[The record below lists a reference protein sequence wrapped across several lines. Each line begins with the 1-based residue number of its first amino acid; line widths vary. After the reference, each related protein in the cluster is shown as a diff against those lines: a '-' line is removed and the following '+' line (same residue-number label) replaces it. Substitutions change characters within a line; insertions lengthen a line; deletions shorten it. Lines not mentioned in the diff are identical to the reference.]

1 MNSGGEQSWP
11 ADQLLF
17 RTEMRHTNQLVTA
30 EPGALALLPSFLP
43 LPSKAL
49 RALGKTFALGQPLVP
64 GFYHSV
70 DFRVLTNGFFNDQ
83 ANRILGTELGLSVS
97 PQSFG

>member
-1 MNSGGEQSWP
+1 MEVNTKPNSFRTQHSLPLPCRELRSLSMNSGGEQSWP

-49 RALGKTFALGQPLVP
+49 RALGKRHL
-64 GFYHSV
+64 
-70 DFRVLTNGFFNDQ
+70 
-83 ANRILGTELGLSVS
+83 LSAS
-97 PQSFG
+97 L